1 VKRSLKP
8 FFKPARILLLL
19 ALSWQTRAGAQEFGP
34 WQSLGQVAYTLEG
47 VNLRETPQN
56 DGKRLDSIGS
66 RKVVYVWRTLFDD
79 QNQPEW
85 AQVLYNDH
93 IGYIKHK
100 SLERSSQQQQIA
112 TLEPQGALPYL
123 PGKPTQIRMVQGE
136 NSTKLWRVRIF
147 PLSSSYLLDHDLD
160 QLQLAGAAVFEGDIE
175 VKTEVKNNTLE
186 LPPQKPGA
194 YVVTLAPA
202 GSPEVVQDAA
212 VMLWSNL
219 GVVVKTSPE
228 KSMFWT
234 VNLTTGQPLAGVKVK
249 VWGRP
254 SGKSATLKALGEFVS
269 DASGMLEVGHSAGY
283 ELHYQASL
291 QGESTPQWAYG
302 QNDLHSSDT
311 PQIKAFVLTD
321 RPQYRPGESIQV
333 AGMVRQVGAAGY
345 EVYRG
350 EAKLILQNA
359 AGSPLIS
366 KNIVL
371 GGMGEFTESL
381 EPGPNAIAG
390 DYQVVVQAGT
400 PKQGGGKIPI
410 RIAPYVQPRI
420 NLELNFPKEAV
431 AGEVKGTVN
440 VVPLEGKLSPT
451 VALELWDQVQ
461 FEGSLEQD
469 PRVRMQNRLAAEDF
483 PEFPLEQRIPSPL
496 EGGKLLTA
504 LNSKTGKENVTL
516 KLEAAIGAR
525 KGLPLLHQLTV
536 RSKDDLGRE
545 ILATR
550 AIKVFAANLVL
561 SGSLQTEAIQG
572 QPLIIQIGARAV
584 GTGNILA
591 KQILDTKIRVLAWE
605 QNTSGANGQTQ
616 WSRVERQVSVAK
628 VQTDAS
634 GTATLEF
641 TPSFAGDLRLEVT
654 GQDPQ
659 ARVGKMNLEL
669 GWIVG
674 KETHPEPQ
682 FSLETNQLS
691 YAVGEVAKVRL
702 RASNLPDGT
711 AVLLGIA
718 GNTLGNVTGQSGRNW
733 RVVQVQKGY
742 ASAEFPL
749 EAAHQPGITFQ
760 ADAVQGGQWF
770 TRRSGLVSVAGP
782 SKLLTVKV
790 QPSSQNY
797 PADSSAEYLIDT
809 RIGSTPVSAWV
820 ALTVVNANL
829 YEQFENPTPS
839 PWRYFWGLGEPK
851 VLSRSSFT
859 LAPDPDPLEN
869 PNTFANSA
877 FPARPDARDVAF
889 FGTVL
894 TDAQGQGKI
903 RFRLPNSGSSYRI
916 SAYGITADTL
926 AGSTKDRLRAAAP
939 LSVTLQ
945 SPNMLHHGDHA
956 TVYSTLQNDTSA
968 PLSLE
973 VSLNSGKMVLSR
985 KITLEAKSQNTVSW
999 GIDAPSSGEQMPL
1012 VLQAQAEKEKL
1023 VVRQEHI
1030 INLQP
1035 SGQIQQ
1041 KRVMFGSATA
1051 ETLKDVFTLEP
1062 SNQVNN
1068 PTSDKTSN
1076 QPADKTNNPP
1086 ADKTNNQP
1094 TNQTPNQ
1101 TPNLPYKLSLILSSD
1116 AVGSHFANF
1125 SNQIF
1130 SPACTCTTPQVAQA
1144 LLGNLW
1150 LSSLAPKLNLSASPA
1165 LEGAISSNLG
1175 QLYALQQFANERG
1188 STGGW
1193 GWQGNIKS
1201 DAHSTALALEAL
1213 VLARSQGLEVDG
1225 QRLNTAAEKAQVL
1238 LEGSIDPNVKVELGL
1253 ALYGMQTM
1261 TGKNLLELASLEGL
1275 NFSSKARLAVA
1286 LAGFNKNRGKNIY
1299 FGLGNPNTPLERSWS
1314 LLAGLDYDPVATL
1327 EPAALELAQLRTSS
1341 KMTLAEETVTLF
1353 ALGKFAS
1360 LRPQKLGTLPAVTV
1374 RLNGTE
1380 LAKLE
1385 AGSGMGGVMPLELS
1399 LDKLNLDKLTAQNT
1413 LELESAGPL
1422 HVVRTLE
1429 LVGKTAP
1436 NPTAGISLERS
1447 YELPEVPLDTTVWV
1461 KLKFKL
1467 EQPLFHL
1474 RLTDFIPAGFEVLE
1488 DRPLEGLPQ
1497 DTVGK
1502 PLYSDHIWDASQS
1515 IFMFTRLDA
1524 GEYTISYRLR
1534 ATSSGKFYAPAPRLE
1549 SLDDAGVWVLGNSGM
1564 VGVK

>member
-1 VKRSLKP
+1 MKRSLKP
-8 FFKPARILLLL
+8 FFKPAQILLLL
-19 ALSWQTRAGAQEFGP
+19 ALSWQTHAGAQEFGP

-66 RKVVYVWRTLFDD
+66 RRTVFVWRTLFDD

-123 PGKPTQIRMVQGE
+123 PGKPTQIRIVQGE
-136 NSTKLWRVRIF
+136 DSTKFWRVRIF

-160 QLQLAGAAVFEGDIE
+160 QLQLAGAASFEGDIE
-175 VKTEVKNNTLE
+175 VKTEVKTNTNTLE

-194 YVVTLAPA
+194 FLVTLAAA
-202 GSPEVVQDAA
+202 GSPEVIQDAA

-219 GVVVKTSPE
+219 GVVVKASPE
-228 KSMFWT
+228 NSVFWT
-234 VNLTTGQPLAGVKVK
+234 VNLTTGQPLAGVKLK
-249 VWGRP
+249 LWGRP
-254 SGKSATLKALGEFVS
+254 STQNTPLKAPLKALGEFSS
-269 DASGMLEVGHSAGY
+269 DATGMLEVAHPAGW
-283 ELHYQASL
+283 ELHYQASF
-291 QGESTPQWAYG
+291 QGESTPQLAYG
-302 QNDLHSSDT
+302 QTDLHSSDT
-311 PQIKAFVLTD
+311 PKIKAFLLTD

-333 AGMVRQVGAAGY
+333 SGMVRQVSIAGY

-359 AGSPLIS
+359 VGSPLFS

-371 GGMGEFTESL
+371 GGMGEFKESL
-381 EPGPNAIAG
+381 EPGPSAVAG
-390 DYQVVVQAGT
+390 DYQVVLQAGT
-400 PKQGGGKIPI
+400 PRLEGGKIPI

-420 NLELNFPKEAV
+420 NLELNFPKEVV
-431 AGEVKGTVN
+431 AGEVKGSVN
-440 VVPLEGKLSPT
+440 VVALEGKLSPIT
-451 VALELWDQVQ
+451 ALELWDQVQ
-461 FEGSLEQD
+461 QDNSLEQD
-469 PRVRMQNRLAAEDF
+469 PRERMQNRLAAEDF
-483 PEFPLEQRIPSPL
+483 PEFPLEQRISSPV
-496 EGGKLLTA
+496 EGGKLLTN
-504 LNSKTGKENVTL
+504 LYSKTGKENVSL
-516 KLEAAIGAR
+516 KLEAATAAR

-550 AIKVFAANLVL
+550 AVKVFAANLVL

-572 QPLIIQIGARAV
+572 QPLSIQIGARAV

-605 QNTSGANGQTQ
+605 QNTSGSNGQAQ
-616 WSRVERQVSVAK
+616 WSRTEKQVSVAK

-634 GTATLEF
+634 GNAILEF

-691 YAVGEVAKVRL
+691 YAVGEIAKVRL
-702 RASNLPDGT
+702 RASNLPEGT

-718 GNTLGNVTGQSGRNW
+718 GNTSGNVTGQTGRSW
-733 RVVQVQKGY
+733 QVVQVQKGY

-749 EAAHQPGITFQ
+749 EATHQPGITFQ

-770 TRRSGLVSVAGP
+770 TRRSGLVSVAVP
-782 SKLLTVKV
+782 NKLLTVKV

-797 PADSSAEYLIDT
+797 PSDSSAEYLIDT

-839 PWRYFWGLGEPK
+839 PWRYFWGLSEPK

-859 LAPDPDPLEN
+859 PAPDPDPLEN
-869 PNTFANSA
+869 PNTFANTA

-945 SPNMLHHGDHA
+945 SPNILHHGDHA

-973 VSLNSGKMVLSR
+973 VSLSSGKMVLSR

-1023 VVRQEHI
+1023 AVRQEQI

-1041 KRVMFGSATA
+1041 NRVMFGSATA

-1062 SNQVNN
+1062 SNQTGNL
-1068 PTSDKTSN
+1068 TS
-1076 QPADKTNNPP
+1076 DKTNNPP
-1086 ADKTNNQP
+1086 ADKTNNP
-1094 TNQTPNQ
+1094 VSNQANDKPIR
-1101 TPNLPYKLSLILSSD
+1101 LSLILSSD
-1116 AVGSHFANF
+1116 AVGSAF
-1125 SNQIF
+1125 STFFSQVF

-1165 LEGAISSNLG
+1165 LERAITSNLG

-1213 VLARSQGLEVDG
+1213 ILARSQGLDVDT
-1225 QRLNTAAEKAQVL
+1225 QRLNVAADKAQVL
-1238 LEGSIDPNVKVELGL
+1238 LAESLDPNVKVELGL
-1253 ALYGMQTM
+1253 ALYGSQTL
-1261 TGKNLLELASLEGL
+1261 TGKNLLELSSLEGL
-1275 NFSSKARLAVA
+1275 SFSSKARLAIA
-1286 LAGFNKNRGKNIY
+1286 LVSFSKSRGKNIY
-1299 FGLGNPNTPLERSWS
+1299 FGLGNPSTPLERAWG
-1314 LLAGLDYDPVATL
+1314 LLAGLDYDPIDTL

-1399 LDKLNLDKLTAQNT
+1399 LDKLAAHIAMQNT
-1413 LELESAGPL
+1413 LELESTGPL
-1422 HVVRTLE
+1422 YVVRTLE
-1429 LVGKTAP
+1429 LAGTTAP

-1447 YELPEVPLDTTVWV
+1447 YEFPEVPLDTTVWV

-1474 RLTDFIPAGFEVLE
+1474 RLTDFVPAGFEVLE

-1524 GEYTISYRLR
+1524 GEYTVSYRLR

-1549 SLDDAGVWVLGNSGM
+1549 SLDDAGVWVLGNSGV